1 MALGW
6 LWILLLI
13 CARGGLRA
21 DGVRLRLSWF
31 GVVFVLP
38 GGRGVA
44 AYGGRAGDSFLRI
57 GIAIRGNRDNIHADV
72 VIVRFFSSVRGFARG
87 QALLACLL
95 FHDTQY
101 GVRDIAEGAAGVQ
114 VHFAA
119 DDGIG
124 DVFQKLVDLGEILQ
138 GAGFEIGRQDGLGR
152 TAAGLSAGLAGC
164 GLFVLLLGIV
174 EETVGFAGLGIGLA
188 AAAVFV
194 EMLAAGLVAED
205 FFNIHPLCPPFG
217 YTRIGWHGLGWN
229 EHYGAI
235 VVS

>member
-101 GVRDIAEGAAGVQ
+101 GARDIADVAAGVQ
-114 VHFAA
+114 LHFAA
-119 DDGIG
+119 DDGSG
-124 DVFQKLVDLGEILQ
+124 DVSQTLMDLSETLHA
-138 GAGFEIGRQDGLGR
+138 AGIEIGRR
-152 TAAGLSAGLAGC
+152 GC
-164 GLFVLLLGIV
+164 
-174 EETVGFAGLGIGLA
+174 
-188 AAAVFV
+188 
-194 EMLAAGLVAED
+194 
-205 FFNIHPLCPPFG
+205 
-217 YTRIGWHGLGWN
+217 
-229 EHYGAI
+229 
-235 VVS
+235 